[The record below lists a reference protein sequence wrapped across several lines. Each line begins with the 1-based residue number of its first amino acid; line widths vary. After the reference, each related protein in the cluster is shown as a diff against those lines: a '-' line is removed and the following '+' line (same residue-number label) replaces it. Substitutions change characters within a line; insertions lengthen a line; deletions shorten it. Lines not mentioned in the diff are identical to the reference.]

1 MRLRITLLTIAG
13 LVLTQG
19 VLAGQ
24 DIMVS
29 DAWVRE
35 APPNATVL
43 AGFMVIK
50 NHSGKKR
57 SLVKVS
63 SSGFGKAE
71 LHRTVHKDGMAKM
84 MHQKIIDIPAKG
96 SVAFKPGDYHIMLM
110 KPKKNYKAGDHI
122 KIKLGFSDGSEMTVK
137 YTVRKGMGMK
147 DDGHM
152 MDHDKGHMMDH
163 NNHDMGKM
171 KH

>member
-1 MRLRITLLTIAG
+1 MRTRITLLAIAG
-13 LVLTQG
+13 LLLTQE
-19 VLAGQ
+19 VLAGN

-50 NHSGKKR
+50 NHSNKKR

-84 MHQKIIDIPAKG
+84 MHQKKIDIPANG

-110 KPKKNYKAGDHI
+110 KPKKSYKAGDHI
-122 KIKLGFSDGSEMTVK
+122 NIDLGFNDGLKMTVK

-147 DDGHM
+147 NGEKM
-152 MDHDKGHMMDH
+152 MDHSK
-163 NNHDMGKM
+163 HDMGNM